1 MLLEPSRLLKTGQAP
16 WRKPQPLVMMKNG
29 EELGNGERGPVDGQ
43 AGGEGGATTS
53 ISENET

>member
-1 MLLEPSRLLKTGQAP
+1 
-16 WRKPQPLVMMKNG
+16 MMKNG

-53 ISENET
+53 ISENETWNEAVNKL